1 MIDLKQLID
10 IINKETL
17 TQMQVAKKIK
27 RNVRTVKRL
36 TKSGKLKALRVKS
49 TTLYNKHDLNIKKEL

>member
-36 TKSGKLKALRVKS
+36 TKSGKLKVYRVKS
-49 TTLYNKHDLNIKKEL
+49 TTLYNKHEI

>member
-36 TKSGKLKALRVKS
+36 TKSGKLKVYRVKS
-49 TTLYNKHDLNIKKEL
+49 TTLYNKHDLLIKKEL

>member
-36 TKSGKLKALRVKS
+36 TKSGKLKVYRVKS
-49 TTLYNKHDLNIKKEL
+49 TTLYDKHDLKL

>member
-36 TKSGKLKALRVKS
+36 TKSGKLKVYRVKS
-49 TTLYNKHDLNIKKEL
+49 TALYNKHEI